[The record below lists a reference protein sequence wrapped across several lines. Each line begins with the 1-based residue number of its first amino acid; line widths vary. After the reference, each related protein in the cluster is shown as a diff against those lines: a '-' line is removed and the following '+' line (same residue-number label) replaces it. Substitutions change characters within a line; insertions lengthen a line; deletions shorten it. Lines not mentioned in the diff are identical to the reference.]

1 MKIRR
6 LWPGEEMFTIN
17 IFIMGQFKMKTSFN
31 MLLYICGWW
40 LMRSAIGQLLE
51 LRQLMKSEVRLWDG
65 LTTWT
70 LFSPSI
76 MTGNGAKK
84 KK

>member
-6 LWPGEEMFTIN
+6 VWPGEEMFTIN
-17 IFIMGQFKMKTSFN
+17 IFIMGQFKVKTSFN
-31 MLLYICGWW
+31 MLYICGWW
-40 LMRSAIGQLLE
+40 FMRSAIGQLLK

-70 LFSPSI
+70 LFSSSI